1 MFSAALLILLAWFR
15 PSKFLNIVQRTRWI
29 LISLLV
35 IYAFATP
42 GMYLFPQAG
51 SLSPTMEGLR
61 AGALQIWRLLAL
73 LAALALLLRT
83 TGMDALLSG
92 LYTLMKPLKPIG
104 VNAERVA
111 VRLWLTLRYA
121 EMSKGNVESKSWT
134 ERVRSSLEPGIEIP
148 ETLRLELRPFIWADW
163 LALLLAL
170 GLSITV
176 MA

>member
-1 MFSAALLILLAWFR
+1 MILLVWFKAA
-15 PSKFLNIVQRTRWI
+15 KFPNLLHRTRWI
-29 LISLLV
+29 LVSLLV

-42 GMYLFPQAG
+42 GMYVFPQAG

-61 AGALQIWRLLAL
+61 AGALQIWRLTVL

-83 TGMDALLSG
+83 TDMTSLLSG

-104 VNAERVA
+104 VNAERIA

-121 EMSKGNVESKSWT
+121 ETRRGNAEGKAWI
-134 ERVRSSLEPGIEIP
+134 ERVRDALEPGTEIA
-148 ETLRLELRPFIWADW
+148 ETLRLEVRPFIWSDW
-163 LALLLAL
+163 LVLALAL
-170 GLSITV
+170 GMSIAV

>member
-1 MFSAALLILLAWFR
+1 
-15 PSKFLNIVQRTRWI
+15 
-29 LISLLV
+29 
-35 IYAFATP
+35 
-42 GMYLFPQAG
+42 MYLFPQAG

-121 EMSKGNVESKSWT
+121 EMSKGKVESKSWT
-134 ERVRSSLEPGIEIP
+134 ERARSSLEPGIEIP

-163 LALLLAL
+163 LVLLLAL

>member
-1 MFSAALLILLAWFR
+1 
-15 PSKFLNIVQRTRWI
+15 
-29 LISLLV
+29 
-35 IYAFATP
+35 
-42 GMYLFPQAG
+42 
-51 SLSPTMEGLR
+51 MEGLR

-83 TGMDALLSG
+83 TSMDALLSG

-121 EMSKGNVESKSWT
+121 EMSQGNVESKSWT
-134 ERVRSSLEPGIEIP
+134 ERVRGSLEPGIEIP
-148 ETLRLELRPFIWADW
+148 EILRLELRPFIWADW

>member
-1 MFSAALLILLAWFR
+1 M
-15 PSKFLNIVQRTRWI
+15 
-29 LISLLV
+29 

-51 SLSPTMEGLR
+51 SASPTVEGLQ
-61 AGALQIWRLLAL
+61 AGTLQIWRLLVL

-83 TGMDALLSG
+83 TDTASLLSG
-92 LYTLMKPLKPIG
+92 LYALIKPLKPIG
-104 VNAERVA
+104 VNVERIA

-121 EMSKGNVESKSWT
+121 EMSRGKVETKSWT
-134 ERVRSSLEPGIEIP
+134 ERVRNALEPGTEIA
-148 ETLRLELRPFIWADW
+148 ETLRLEVRPFIWVDW

-176 MA
+176 IW